1 MKQLKKQKWLKW
13 QNFQV
18 LKKPTGP
25 KWLQKSQG
33 TNESVIFSQLE
44 VSNEDFTICPYTPNI
59 LPTVP
64 WHGLIV
70 VLLLRISTL

>member
-1 MKQLKKQKWLKW
+1 MNQL
-13 QNFQV
+13 F
-18 LKKPTGP
+18 
-25 KWLQKSQG
+25 
-33 TNESVIFSQLE
+33 FSQLE

>member
-1 MKQLKKQKWLKW
+1 MAKFSSSEKA
-13 QNFQV
+13 NR
-18 LKKPTGP
+18 
-25 KWLQKSQG
+25 SQMATEEPG
-33 TNESVIFSQLE
+33 HQWISYFFPIRVE